1 MKKTENLEQ
10 KLLEMMAKNKRVT
23 LNEAITSL
31 DVSESTVRRL
41 FVRVEEAGKG
51 VRDYGG
57 IRLAADAVE
66 YSFEAFGERML
77 DEKRNISLTAV
88 TLLRPGDTVYL
99 DSGTTLA
106 CFAEVLRDH
115 IKHNVIDDITVFT
128 NSLVN
133 LNILDEVAKV
143 NLIGGEYRRN
153 RRDFCGYLAEE
164 AIKSLHFT
172 KCFLGA
178 DGYSMNV
185 GFTATDFSTARLNEL
200 VLKNSNDSYILL
212 DSGKFN
218 IQSVVSYSKNLKV
231 TAAITEAMPEQAV
244 QDTLSNE
251 NINIILA
258 GNNINRSFKEDK

>member
-1 MKKTENLEQ
+1 MKKTEIMEQ
-10 KLLEMMAKNKRVT
+10 KLLEMMSKNKRVT
-23 LNEAITSL
+23 LNEAIISL

-41 FVRVEEAGKG
+41 FVKIEESGKG

-66 YSFEAFGERML
+66 YSFETYGEKMMN
-77 DEKRNISLTAV
+77 EKHEIASTAV
-88 TLLRPGDTVYL
+88 KLLKPGDIIYL

-106 CFAEVLRDH
+106 RFTEVISEYAKRGIVRD
-115 IKHNVIDDITVFT
+115 VTVFT

-133 LNILDEVAKV
+133 LNILNEVAKV

-200 VLKNSNDSYILL
+200 ALKNSDEGYVML
-212 DSGKFN
+212 DSGKFLT
-218 IQSVVSYSKNLKV
+218 QSVVSYSKNLPI
-231 TAAITEAMPEQAV
+231 TAVITEKMPDQMIQEKLEEES
-244 QDTLSNE
+244 TK
-251 NINIILA
+251 IILA
-258 GNNINRSFKEDK
+258 GNI

>member
-1 MKKTENLEQ
+1 MVKRAEIIEQ
-10 KLLEMMAKNKRVT
+10 KLLEMMAKNKRVS

-41 FVRVEEAGKG
+41 FVKIEESGKG

-66 YSFEAFGERML
+66 YSFKTYAEINHS
-77 DEKRNISLTAV
+77 EKHAIAKAAV
-88 TLLRPGDTVYL
+88 RLVKSGDMVYL

-106 CFAEVLRDH
+106 CFTEVLRDH
-115 IKHNVIDDITVFT
+115 IKHGIIGDVTVFT

-172 KCFLGA
+172 KCFLGT
-178 DGYSMNV
+178 DGFSMSM

-200 VLKNSNDSYILL
+200 ALKNSNEGYVML
-212 DSGKFN
+212 DSEKFKT
-218 IQSVVSYSKNLKV
+218 QSVVSYSKNQKI
-231 TAAITEAMPEQAV
+231 TAAITEVMPEQAV
-244 QDTLSNE
+244 AEKLSGLGTK
-251 NINIILA
+251 IIVA
-258 GNNINRSFKEDK
+258 GNI